1 MVLLNPIFLEEMEDL
16 CTELLPWEEIDHSTF
31 LIAGG
36 TGLIGAGL
44 TDFLIYRNE
53 YKNANIQIIVM
64 ARNEEAAKK
73 QFGIFYEKEYFR
85 FIKHDISKEIDQEE
99 FKDTNLDY
107 IVHAASKADPVSFA
121 SDPVGISNANYIGTN
136 ELLKLAYK
144 KRIKSFLY
152 ISSGEVYGIFDE
164 TINEEGITENM
175 QGTLD
180 ITSVRN
186 SYGISKRAAENLC
199 SCYHS
204 QSGIDVKIARLC
216 HTFGTTQTQNES
228 RVIFQFLDNAINNQ
242 AILLKSDGR
251 QKRSYIYLPDAIR
264 GLLYVLLKGQNGE
277 AYNISNPD
285 NILTIKELA
294 GLVAD
299 KFKLSVKFEIENNI
313 MSNVD
318 VDSNIFNAV
327 LNSKKLEELGVKMKY
342 DVKEGIMK
350 YYHIKS
356 F

>member
-121 SDPVGISNANYIGTN
+121 LDPVGISNANYIGTN
-136 ELLKLAYK
+136 ELLKLAHK

-152 ISSGEVYGIFDE
+152 ISSGEVYGIFGE
-164 TINEEGITENM
+164 TINEDGITENM

-204 QSGIDVKIARLC
+204 QSGIDIKIARLC

-251 QKRSYIYLPDAIR
+251 QKRSYIYLSDAIR

-299 KFKLSVKFEIENNI
+299 EFNVSVKVDIENNTI
-313 MSNVD
+313 NL
-318 VDSNIFNAV
+318 VDSNIYNAV
-327 LNSKKLEELGVKMKY
+327 LNSSKLKKLGINMKY
-342 DVKEGIMK
+342 NIYKAIHN
-350 YYHIKS
+350 YNLIIKS
-356 F
+356 